1 MTVLWIPGNLLG
13 APTPAVMAG
22 AIDDTGSPVR
32 LLLDS
37 LYLTDFASNAE
48 AVAGTNTGKAVSP
61 ASLKAA
67 VDSWQQTRPAPVT
80 FVRYSSGSWTLPA
93 GTHTLLGI
101 NDGGRWASEGGSGV
115 TIGNADITV
124 AAAGVYR
131 LEMSL
136 ALGYT
141 TDAAAQ
147 LAAGFSD
154 PLVDTSIQGMYGYQE
169 ITKTGILMVTS
180 VATLRL
186 PAGGRLRPRV
196 YLSQP
201 RAFSASD
208 NISRNFLT
216 VQRLGA

>member
-22 AIDDTGSPVR
+22 AINDPGSPVR
-32 LLLDS
+32 SVLDD

-48 AVAGTNTGKAVSP
+48 AVAGTNTGKAISP

-101 NDGGRWASEGGSGV
+101 NDGGRWTTDGGSV
-115 TIGNADITV
+115 TAGNADITV

-131 LEMSL
+131 FEMSL
-136 ALGYT
+136 ALGYS
-141 TDAAAQ
+141 TDPSGY
-147 LAAGFSD
+147 LAAGFAD
-154 PLVDTSIQGMYGYQE
+154 PAVSTAMQNLFGYAE
-169 ITKTGILMVTS
+169 ATKTGILMVTS
-180 VATLRL
+180 VVTVRL

-196 YLSQP
+196 YLSQD
-201 RAFSASD
+201 RAFSAAE
-208 NISRNFLT
+208 NIDRNFLS